1 MSRAIEQERPTP
13 RLALGRAG
21 RFLWEAFWTPF
32 WLGSTLPPPVLPGR
46 RDPASPAGAR
56 TPMILRQL
64 DELRA
69 KIWRQRFGILVFR
82 TIWLALL
89 VLNLWLGF
97 RVLAHRDLAL
107 RPFALV
113 AVLTVAFGVALIALA
128 RPSRGQLAR
137 TLDRSYGLRERVATA
152 LEETQREQRL
162 GGVRALQVL
171 EATRVTRNVSRS
183 GAFRRRLPLREI
195 AMTIV
200 MAAICVVLLV
210 MLLINRG
217 GGTVGAGNPPPG
229 ARAGGQSTGPQSG
242 NGQQQSGQ
250 QGQNGQQ
257 GQTGQG
263 QQGQGQQSGQNGQ
276 PSAQGQRDL
285 DTLAGALQDHAA
297 TRQAADRLANGDN
310 AGAAQALREAGQ
322 NAGQLSP
329 QERQDLAG
337 DLREAAGQVSDP
349 KLAQDLK
356 DLADKLTRPGATGA
370 QGAFNQ
376 VANDVDRVGQGDQ
389 QGQGQNDQNG
399 QQGQSGQQ
407 GQQGGAQPGG
417 GTGSGSG
424 ASPQLPSQ
432 QQQQSTQG
440 PATPLLGADGKPI
453 ELPKGNNNGPQINTQ
468 NPNNRGNGQTDPN
481 AAGAGG
487 GQLRQ
492 GTVGEAGV
500 DPNQVPYDQRGTV
513 QNYFTPKPDDN
524 K

>member
-1 MSRAIEQERPTP
+1 
-13 RLALGRAG
+13 
-21 RFLWEAFWTPF
+21 
-32 WLGSTLPPPVLPGR
+32 LGSTLPPPVLPGR
-46 RDPASPAGAR
+46 RDSATRAGAR

-69 KIWRQRFGILVFR
+69 KIWRQRFGILAFR
-82 TIWLALL
+82 TLWLTLL
-89 VLNLWLGF
+89 VLDLWLGF
-97 RVLAHRDLAL
+97 RVLAHRELAL

-113 AVLTVAFGVALIALA
+113 ALLTVVLGAALIVLA

-152 LEETQREQRL
+152 LEETQSEHRL

-183 GAFRRRLPLREI
+183 SAFRRRLPLREI
-195 AMTIV
+195 FLAIV
-200 MAAICVVLLV
+200 TAALGVILLA

-217 GGTVGAGNPPPG
+217 GGPVGAGNPLPG
-229 ARAGGQSTGPQSG
+229 ARSGGQAAGPQAG
-242 NGQQQSGQ
+242 SGQ

-257 GQTGQG
+257 GQQGQG
-263 QQGQGQQSGQNGQ
+263 QQGQGQQPGQNGQ
-276 PSAQGQRDL
+276 PSAQGQHDL

-337 DLREAAGQVSDP
+337 DLREAAGKVSDP

-356 DLADKLTRPGATGA
+356 DLADKLTQPGANGA
-370 QGAFNQ
+370 QGAFDQ
-376 VANDVDRVGQGDQ
+376 VANDIERVGQGDQ
-389 QGQGQNDQNG
+389 TGQGQNGQNG

-407 GQQGGAQPGG
+407 GRQGGAQPGG

-432 QQQQSTQG
+432 QQQQPAQG

-513 QNYFTPKPDDN
+513 QNYFTPQPADDGR
-524 K
+524 